1 MNGALLVSRVMRTTF
16 VAHLGEPSAATARD
30 TRDRV
35 LALHVAVVSILLL
48 HGRSVPRRADARRC
62 GR

>member
-1 MNGALLVSRVMRTTF
+1 MNGALIVSRVMRTTF

-30 TRDRV
+30 TRDRM

-48 HGRSVPRRADARRC
+48 HGRSVPWRDARRG